1 MSDASIRSTNNR
13 CSAEETAACCC
24 VDVGTIMDNTD
35 CTAAYSCVFDNRAEA
50 ETMLKSLSEK
60 ARAVESDPC
69 LIEHTLEET
78 DGGVRLTIDFT
89 FACQAE
95 TMIFQLGLR

>member
-1 MSDASIRSTNNR
+1 MSK
-13 CSAEETAACCC
+13 CSANETPVCCC

-35 CTAAYSCVFDNRAEA
+35 CTASYSRVFANKQEA
-50 ETMLKSLSEK
+50 DATLHALSEK
-60 ARAVESDPC
+60 ARAVESEPC
-69 LIEHTLEET
+69 RITPRYT
-78 DGGVRLTIDFT
+78 DNADGVRLDIDFV

>member
-1 MSDASIRSTNNR
+1 MSDAINR

-24 VDVGTIMDNTD
+24 IDVGTIMDNTD
-35 CTAAYSCVFDNRAEA
+35 CTASYSCVFGNRADAEA
-50 ETMLKSLSEK
+50 MLKSLTEK
-60 ARAVESDPC
+60 ARAVESEPC
-69 LIEHTLEET
+69 LIEHKFEEK
-78 DGGVRLTIDFT
+78 DGGVCLTLDFT

>member
-1 MSDASIRSTNNR
+1 MSDTNVQSTNMR

-24 VDVGTIMDNTD
+24 IDVGTIMDNTD
-35 CTAAYSCVFDNRAEA
+35 CTASYSCVFDNRTAAEA
-50 ETMLKSLSEK
+50 MLKTLTEK

-69 LIEHTLEET
+69 LIEHKLEEAE
-78 DGGVRLTIDFT
+78 DGVRLTIDFT

>member
-1 MSDASIRSTNNR
+1 MTNAINK

-24 VDVGTIMDNTD
+24 VDVGTVMDNSD
-35 CTAAYSCVFDNRAEA
+35 CTASYSRVFSSRSEAEA
-50 ETMLKSLSEK
+50 MLDALTEK
-60 ARAVESDPC
+60 ARSVESDPC
-69 LIEHTLEET
+69 VIERQYT
-78 DGGVRLTIDFT
+78 DVADGVRLDIDFT